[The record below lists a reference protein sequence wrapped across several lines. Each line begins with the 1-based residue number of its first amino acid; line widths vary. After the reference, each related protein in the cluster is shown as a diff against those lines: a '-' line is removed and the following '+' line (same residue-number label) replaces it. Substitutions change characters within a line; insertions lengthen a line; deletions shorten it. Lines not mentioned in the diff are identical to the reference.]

1 MCLSAH
7 DSAFREV
14 VSIIELSFL
23 ILAGAGPLNHNWFS
37 LGSQKRVGPASMYA
51 VPVVLMHD
59 HCEDG

>member
-7 DSAFREV
+7 DSAFLEV
-14 VSIIELSFL
+14 VSIIELSL
-23 ILAGAGPLNHNWFS
+23 ILAGAGPINHNWFA
-37 LGSQKRVGPASMYA
+37 LGSQKRVGPANMYA